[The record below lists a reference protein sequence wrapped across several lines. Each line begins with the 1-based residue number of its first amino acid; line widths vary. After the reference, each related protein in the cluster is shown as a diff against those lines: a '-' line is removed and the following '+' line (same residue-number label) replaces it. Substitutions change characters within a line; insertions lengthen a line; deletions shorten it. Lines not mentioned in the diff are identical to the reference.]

1 MKTTHKL
8 IIGFLIL
15 FIFTATF
22 YFAQIAYNIWSISQK
37 PVVMQLNMPD
47 KTDMEEIPLKD
58 ALTVFPIGE
67 SKFYFEAKDKNGTL
81 TIDSKEF
88 TSLIEN
94 QEKIIGKSK
103 FTVVIKAT
111 ENAKYKDMVDLL
123 DKLTFLKIKRY
134 SITQISEAE
143 TKRINALP

>member
-1 MKTTHKL
+1 
-8 IIGFLIL
+8 
-15 FIFTATF
+15 
-22 YFAQIAYNIWSISQK
+22 
-37 PVVMQLNMPD
+37 MQLNMPD